1 MTGPVPQPVP
11 GLAAEALAGLDRE
24 ITFHDFYDQV
34 GAPIYHDLV
43 SGDTGEIRELQGIVR
58 RIPGPVLE
66 LGAGSGRLT
75 LPLLALGR
83 DVTALERSGDMLGL
97 LRAELLKVPQRMR
110 ERCDLVRG
118 DMTTFAFDSTFPVI
132 VLGTKSLLS
141 ARQGRF
147 SPLDEAGRARLY
159 QAVRSHLAPGGRFL
173 LSSVEIDRS
182 ETESRDVEWEVL
194 GAGGRRYRI
203 FEHWPAGSLRRTFT
217 IVPEGDGPGPVTVC
231 TTSIAVLAAGFLE
244 RELLAAGLV
253 VRLRIPLPRSGLRHR
268 DFLLEVEAL

>member
-1 MTGPVPQPVP
+1 MTGPVRQLVP

-24 ITFHDFYDQV
+24 ITFHDLYDQV
-34 GAPIYHDLV
+34 GAPIYHDLA
-43 SGDTGEIRELQGIVR
+43 SGDTGEIRELQDIVR

-83 DVTALERSGDMLGL
+83 DVTALERSGGMLGL

-118 DMTTFAFDSTFPVI
+118 DMTTFALDSTFPVI
-132 VLGTKSLLS
+132 VLGNVSVTV
-141 ARQGRF
+141 
-147 SPLDEAGRARLY
+147 LDEAGRSGLY

-173 LSSVEIDRS
+173 LSNVEIDRG
-182 ETESRDVEWEVL
+182 ETESSDVETEMF

-231 TTSIAVLAAGFLE
+231 TTSIAVLPAALLE

-253 VRLRIPLPRSGLRHR
+253 VRVRMPLPGGDLRHR
-268 DFLLEVEAL
+268 PVLLEVEALC